1 MTSTEIETNGASDAL
16 VAGSAAPSGAAAG
29 ECGLE
34 RRPASGAP
42 APGGPVKSGEVRAAR
57 PPRLDAGRLRG
68 RVYPLLALGGLAVG
82 AALALLS
89 RGAAADAVWAATVAL
104 MLIPLSWSVARA
116 LMTGDLGV
124 DLIALLAMAGALVLG
139 EYLAGAVIAMMLA
152 GGNAL
157 EEFASARA
165 RRELTALVDRVPR
178 LARRR
183 VEQEWE
189 EIPVAQV
196 SVGDLLLVRPGEV
209 LPTDGVIVGDR
220 AVIDE
225 SSLTGE
231 PLPATYPAGRL
242 VAGGTANAGDAF
254 ELRVRSR
261 AEDSAYAALVRLVAA
276 AEQRKAPFV
285 RMADRYA
292 VLFLPLTVVI
302 AAAAWTISGD
312 PVRALAVFVVAT
324 PCPLILAAP
333 IAFVAGLSRAAK
345 SGVIVKGG
353 AALEALGAART
364 VLLDKTGTLTLGV
377 PAVERVVS
385 LQGGTREELLRLA
398 ASLDQLSGHVV
409 AQALVRQAHSERLAL
424 ADPSDVRES
433 PGAGIAGTVEGVR
446 VVLGSH
452 GWLLECGVEL
462 SSEQALPSAAAGNA
476 VVLVGLDGRLSGA
489 LVMGDRLR
497 PDARELVSRLREQ
510 GVRHIALLSGD
521 RGDVARSV
529 GERLGMDRVYSEQS
543 PAEKLAIVRR
553 LRADP
558 RFAPVVMVGDGINDA
573 PALAEAD
580 VGIAVGAAGA
590 TVSSESA
597 DAVITV
603 DRIARVA
610 DAVADGRR
618 ATRIA
623 RQSVV
628 GGIGL
633 SACGMVLAAVG
644 LLAPIQGAIAQEA
657 IDVAVILNALRA
669 LRPTG

>member
-1 MTSTEIETNGASDAL
+1 M
-16 VAGSAAPSGAAAG
+16 
-29 ECGLE
+29 
-34 RRPASGAP
+34 
-42 APGGPVKSGEVRAAR
+42 
-57 PPRLDAGRLRG
+57 LDAESLRG
-68 RVYPLLALGGLAVG
+68 RVYPLLALSGLVLG

-89 RGAAADAVWAATVAL
+89 RSTAADAVWAATVAL
-104 MLIPLSWSVARA
+104 ILIPLSWSVARA
-116 LMTGDLGV
+116 LMGGDLGV
-124 DLIALLAMAGALVLG
+124 DLIALLAMAGALALG
-139 EYLAGAVIAMMLA
+139 EYLAGAVIALMLA

-178 LARRR
+178 LARRHT
-183 VEQEWE
+183 EQGWE

-196 SVGDLLLVRPGEV
+196 AVGELLLIRPGEV

-220 AVIDE
+220 AVLDE

-231 PLPATYPAGRL
+231 PLPATYPAGRT
-242 VAGGTANAGDAF
+242 VSGGTVNAGDAF
-254 ELRVRSR
+254 ELRVSTR
-261 AEDSAYAALVRLVAA
+261 AEESVYAALVRLVAQ
-276 AEQRKAPFV
+276 AEERKAPFV

-292 VLFLPLTVVI
+292 ALFLPLTVAI
-302 AAAAWTISGD
+302 AAVAWAISGD

-353 AALEALGAART
+353 AALEALGRART

-377 PAVERVVS
+377 PAVERVVAID
-385 LQGGTREELLRLA
+385 GYKREELLRLA

-409 AQALVRQAHSERLAL
+409 AQALVRQARGERLAL

-433 PGAGIAGTVEGVR
+433 PGAGITGVVEGLR
-446 VVLGSH
+446 VALGSG

-462 SSEQALPSAAAGNA
+462 PPERTLPPVAAGNA
-476 VVLVGLDGRLSGA
+476 IVLVAIDGRLSGA

-497 PDARELVSRLREQ
+497 PDARELVSRLRTL

-529 GERLGMDRVYSEQS
+529 GEGLALDRVYSEQS
-543 PAEKLAIVRR
+543 PADKLAIVRR

-558 RFAPVVMVGDGINDA
+558 RLAPVVMVGDGINDA

-580 VGIAVGAAGA
+580 VGIAMGGAGA

-603 DRIARVA
+603 DAIARVA
-610 DAVADGRR
+610 DAIAVGRR
-618 ATRIA
+618 ATEIA

-633 SACGMVLAAVG
+633 SACGMVLAAIG
-644 LLAPIQGAIAQEA
+644 MLAPIQGAVAQEA
-657 IDVAVILNALRA
+657 IDVVVILNALRA
-669 LRPTG
+669 LRPGR